1 MSNTIE
7 FYNVRKRAKVKVP
20 SGEVSGR
27 VMEKESKDGTVRTRY
42 AFSAVDDDGTKM
54 LKFCSEADYKELIKE

>member
-7 FYNVRKRAKVKVP
+7 FYNVRKRAKVKIFA
-20 SGEVSGR
+20 SEVSGR
-27 VMEKESKDGTVRTRY
+27 VMEKESKDGTVRVRY

-54 LKFCSEADYKELIKE
+54 LKFCSKADYEELIKE